1 MKKYI
6 ISFAL
11 LLCLA
16 GCGEDQQLEI
26 LYEGQP
32 LHIAVIGET
41 PDIQNES
48 ITFEPITMDAFNNKA
63 TTISEEYD
71 AVLVT
76 PNMFLAASL
85 DLYSQA
91 YHEAELPIIFW
102 NSSKAHYP
110 FVNTKINYLN
120 ETDVSLNNSTN
131 PHSFEIEDLH
141 SVIFLSDSKLDQEKV
156 WYFNLDGANDVK
168 KLYTEI
174 FHKINEVS
182 L

>member
-6 ISFAL
+6 ISFVL
-11 LLCLA
+11 LLYLA
-16 GCGEDQQLEI
+16 GCGKN
-26 LYEGQP
+26 QP

-63 TTISEEYD
+63 ATISDEFD

-76 PNMFLAASL
+76 PDMFVAASQ
-85 DLYSQA
+85 DLYSEA
-91 YHEAELPIIFW
+91 YYKTELPIVFW

-131 PHSFEIEDLH
+131 PHSFEIEPQH
-141 SVIFLSDSKLDQEKV
+141 SVIFLADSEMKQEMV
-156 WYFNLDGANDVK
+156 WYFNLDEANDSK
-168 KLYTEI
+168 GLYTEI